1 MGWYVDDE
9 TGSIDFELTEEEND
23 DINENYDGDVCA
35 WQDVH
40 WDEHDAL
47 LDDDD

>member
-23 DINENYDGDVCA
+23 DINENYDGA